1 MLIRR
6 GIRQSTAKSEAVHSA
21 GKLLLAET
29 ALLERAPQHPAR
41 LIDRPTPA
49 ALHRRKPVVRW
60 ITYHPSPF
68 GYIIDE
74 HPFVQSILIN
84 RLIISTA

>member
-29 ALLERAPQHPAR
+29 ALLERAPSTRRASLIGRLLRLCTAGNRSSVGSPIIHP
-41 LIDRPTPA
+41 LSGTSSTNT
-49 ALHRRKPVVRW
+49 LLCN
-60 ITYHPSPF
+60 
-68 GYIIDE
+68 
-74 HPFVQSILIN
+74 QS
-84 RLIISTA
+84 